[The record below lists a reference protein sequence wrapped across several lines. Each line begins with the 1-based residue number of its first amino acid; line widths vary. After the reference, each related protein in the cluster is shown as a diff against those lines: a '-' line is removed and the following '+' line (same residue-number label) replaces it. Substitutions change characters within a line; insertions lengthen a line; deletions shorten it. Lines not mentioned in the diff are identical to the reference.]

1 MKELG
6 IEKMNKLNS
15 KEAIGRAGKVSINNG
30 GEAMSE
36 EVKGREKE

>member
-15 KEAIGRAGKVSINNG
+15 KEAIGRAGKVSIKNG
-30 GEAMSE
+30 GEEMSE
-36 EVKGREKE
+36 EGKGREKE